1 VSGTVHLVGA
11 GPGAADLL
19 TLRAARLLGEAD
31 VVFYDALVSEE
42 ILAPRLEGEAYCGWQ
57 AQRASLDGA
66 AFHQQAAARRG
77 EATRHRGAAEGRRP
91 DAVRPRS
98 RGNRLLKKHAIRVEV
113 VPA

>member
-42 ILAPRLEGEAYCGWQ
+42 ILALASKAKQIG
-57 AQRASLDGA
+57 RASC
-66 AFHQQAAARRG
+66 R
-77 EATRHRGAAEGRRP
+77 E
-91 DAVRPRS
+91 
-98 RGNRLLKKHAIRVEV
+98 RV
-113 VPA
+113 